1 MLSSHE
7 PNSNQFG
14 KEARDLLIGACV
26 RSNVGS
32 APIVHAYE
40 ECVEN
45 LRALNL
51 PRDAFDGCVQSLGSI
66 FYNIVNTGNAN
77 AVQELEFRKGF
88 TGSKI
93 VERLAVA
100 ELVSEL
106 LTLPRR
112 SNVDESLRVQIALP
126 CLKDILSVPLE
137 PSTNAISELKI
148 FLKNAPSFI
157 DRVIAFER
165 SRQQLPGDG
174 ERSPSDIRFLY
185 RTDEV
190 VVRNL
195 RLLIEHNMPAN
206 VCATISETF
215 IRIEKQTLRDKVIDL
230 WKWFAHSSVCSS
242 RVDEI
247 RVPDPIGRPALIGAI
262 KVHPDAAK
270 RFELG
275 GPLAVHTLS
284 VTLPDSPY
292 SWRYFAQRLT
302 SLGAI
307 KDADTRDIRIGA
319 YVVSFREYFAA
330 QPFYAEEEQFFR
342 EINLFGQGSREARA
356 FYSEIYGVDN
366 PPGPDG
372 SPIIEKPLLE
382 TALAFRL
389 IATARYGLN
398 VRKGYTR
405 TLHDSNKWLL
415 EHMAEELKG
424 EFARYRYKDIE
435 AYPGSGARMC
445 GLDIRNAI
453 DLSTR
458 AARQRWMKI
467 CPWIAASLKAGGE
480 VEYHF
485 TRGFKSIA
493 RTLDAAAQPL
503 SKEWA
508 TKGSY
513 DGEPYTAIIFSDH
526 FHNDLLPEVRMWLVP
541 ERVFHRKIMWA
552 IENGVDINT
561 LDLTPEGLAEE
572 ADALH
577 LPIFDVGTS
586 CCRWASFANAW
597 PHGRG
602 PAFRWEAYN
611 TFAYSRW
618 QSPRHIHRGF
628 AGEAYSENLTVPV
641 GEAMVAGRVEHDRIK
656 VMVNFFLDLH
666 SSFLTMEEAW
676 AKGYANVDEAPAR
689 EEAPPQRESYGA
701 QSSAPQSV
709 GSAQDSSDEFYS
721 APRRLRNRM
730 LDHFL
735 QLRNQ
740 LLDSGAYRG
749 ERSRKELDIR
759 LELQYTR
766 LFLRQEGTPYLS
778 GADMMVVFP
787 DGRKIPMLGGRHRP
801 GEVVPEPVERNE
813 RIEALWDQHIVS
825 RFAPNNCPRIL
836 YP

>member
-1 MLSSHE
+1 M
-7 PNSNQFG
+7 
-14 KEARDLLIGACV
+14 
-26 RSNVGS
+26 
-32 APIVHAYE
+32 
-40 ECVEN
+40 
-45 LRALNL
+45 
-51 PRDAFDGCVQSLGSI
+51 
-66 FYNIVNTGNAN
+66 
-77 AVQELEFRKGF
+77 
-88 TGSKI
+88 
-93 VERLAVA
+93 
-100 ELVSEL
+100 
-106 LTLPRR
+106 
-112 SNVDESLRVQIALP
+112 RVQIALP
-126 CLKDILSVPLE
+126 CLKDILSGPLN
-137 PSTNAISELKI
+137 PSTTAISELQA

-165 SRQQLPGDG
+165 SCQQIPENRDLG
-174 ERSPSDIRFLY
+174 PSEIRFLY

-190 VVRNL
+190 VVSNL
-195 RLLIEHNMPAN
+195 RLLIANNMSAD
-206 VCATISETF
+206 VCVKISESF
-215 IRIEKQTLRDKVIDL
+215 IRIGKHSVRDEVIDM
-230 WKWFAHSSVCSS
+230 WKWFSHSSVCSS
-242 RVDEI
+242 QVDEN
-247 RVPDPIGRPALIGAI
+247 RLPDPIGRPALLGAI
-262 KVHPDAAK
+262 KVHPDPAR

-275 GPLAVHTLS
+275 GPLAVHKLP
-284 VTLPDSPY
+284 VTLPNSPHP
-292 SWRYFAQRLT
+292 WRYFAQRLG
-302 SLGAI
+302 SLVAI
-307 KDADTRDIRIGA
+307 KDADTRDIRISA

-330 QPFYAEEEQFFR
+330 QPFYKEEEQFFR
-342 EINLFGQGSREARA
+342 EINLFGRTSREARA

-372 SPIIEKPLLE
+372 SLIIEKPLLE

-389 IATARYGLN
+389 IATARFGLN

-405 TLHDSNKWLL
+405 TLHDSKKWLL

-435 AYPGSGARMC
+435 AYPGSGARMW
-445 GLDIRNAI
+445 GLDLRNAI

-458 AARQRWMKI
+458 AARQRWIKM
-467 CPWIAASLKAGGE
+467 CPWIGASLKAGGE

-485 TRGFKSIA
+485 TRGFKAIA
-493 RTLDAAAQPL
+493 RTLDAASRPL

-508 TKGSY
+508 SKGSY
-513 DGEPYTAIIFSDH
+513 DGEPYTAIIFNDH

-541 ERVFHRKIMWA
+541 ERVFHRKIVWA

-572 ADALH
+572 ADAFN

-597 PHGRG
+597 PHARG

-611 TFAYSRW
+611 TWAYSRW

-628 AGEAYSENLTVPV
+628 AGETYSENLTVPV

-676 AKGYANVDEAPAR
+676 AKGYANVGEDPAK

-701 QSSAPQSV
+701 HSLPPQNG
-709 GSAQDSSDEFYS
+709 GSPDDRGEELDS

-735 QLRNQ
+735 ELRNQ
-740 LLDSGAYRG
+740 LLESGAYRG
-749 ERSRKELDIR
+749 EQSRKELDIR

-766 LFLRQEGTPYLS
+766 LFLRQQGTPYLS

-787 DGRKIPMLGGRHRP
+787 DGRKIPMLGGRHQP
-801 GEVVPEPVERNE
+801 GEVVPERVERNE